1 MVPVSSSYQVH
12 SMRICPFF
20 FVLFV
25 LEMCMTTWLHLMWF
39 VSVVGGRGRCWCDE
53 LSETERRLCEVEG
66 KDSVP
71 CGGQQLIDGI
81 SCPSI
86 PLARPLSPPSPPVTG
101 LAWLNG
107 YGSPWWWSLLK
118 NYCTR
123 PCFVSS
129 TQGLEK
135 QLAKPAPKPKRCCA
149 TASSL
154 HALPKKKN
162 TSSQLQGERRQHKT
176 SPSTSYVHMLL
187 STYC

>member
-1 MVPVSSSYQVH
+1 MSESCQTVTKWGNKFLARNYTRRIYATPFARWSSLTMVPVSSSYQVH

-135 QLAKPAPKPKRCCA
+135 
-149 TASSL
+149 
-154 HALPKKKN
+154 
-162 TSSQLQGERRQHKT
+162 
-176 SPSTSYVHMLL
+176 
-187 STYC
+187 